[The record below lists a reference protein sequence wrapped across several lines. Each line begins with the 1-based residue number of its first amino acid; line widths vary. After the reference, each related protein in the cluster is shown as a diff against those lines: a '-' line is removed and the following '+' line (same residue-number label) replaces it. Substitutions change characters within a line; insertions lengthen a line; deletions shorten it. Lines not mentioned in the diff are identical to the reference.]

1 MGSYYHKMAYL
12 DELRKHL
19 QAHLLAAP
27 GSLAEKID
35 YEIWGKGAV
44 ERLVRP
50 VRRVESGIVADVI
63 QNAFLKESKDAST
76 VEVKNWIKE
85 IEESIS
91 NEADNSWLSWG
102 ALVLPTLAA
111 RSRKTRH
118 AKELAAEPPKGPHSS
133 EDQDR
138 ISSDEFAAAKAARDR
153 GYYNSWFNGEI
164 TKEACIALCMEPLI
178 IQREPAEAGEDGK
191 RVGSPGREG
200 DGNVSGHPGGLEMEE
215 VTQGTVASGEE
226 RERGKSAASLSRE
239 DLAEVSNPA
248 EVQPKGHSRRDRTA
262 VRVPSKLVHKVG
274 GRMTVGP
281 HRSAKASPVPSPSR
295 RTRKPRVRGLGGKNE
310 GGVKVTVAPP
320 VSAERSDLAMG
331 AGPSKRKREEVVVE
345 GTREHKRSKDDG
357 HREGGEVE
365 VSEIRSAIG

>member
-191 RVGSPGREG
+191 RVGSPGRE
-200 DGNVSGHPGGLEMEE
+200 
-215 VTQGTVASGEE
+215 
-226 RERGKSAASLSRE
+226 
-239 DLAEVSNPA
+239 
-248 EVQPKGHSRRDRTA
+248 
-262 VRVPSKLVHKVG
+262 
-274 GRMTVGP
+274 
-281 HRSAKASPVPSPSR
+281 
-295 RTRKPRVRGLGGKNE
+295 
-310 GGVKVTVAPP
+310 
-320 VSAERSDLAMG
+320 
-331 AGPSKRKREEVVVE
+331 
-345 GTREHKRSKDDG
+345 
-357 HREGGEVE
+357 
-365 VSEIRSAIG
+365 